1 MKVNQANLQLY
12 RIDQARTQ
20 TSQQAAKPAELNPF
34 VKARFADLLSEN
46 ERNFIARNFKVDTT
60 PESYKPKLGRII
72 DVKA

>member
-12 RIDQARTQ
+12 RIDQQKVQA
-20 TSQQAAKPAELNPF
+20 QQKTAKQVELNPF

-46 ERNFIARNFKVDTT
+46 ERNFIAANFKIDNT
-60 PESYKPKLGRII
+60 PESSKPKLGRFV

>member
-20 TSQQAAKPAELNPF
+20 SSQQAAKPAELNPF

-46 ERNFIARNFKVDTT
+46 ERNFIAQHFKVDTS

-72 DVKA
+72 DIKA